1 MKESILVNRLLGSG
15 TTTHKCPKSGKHVSG
30 DRVGMSPEF
39 KGKNH
44 GNPRE
49 RSQRSWA
56 TGVGS
61 PVEIQDF
68 TGRQALKNNRVDH
81 AEQKRKSFS

>member
-1 MKESILVNRLLGSG
+1 MEAKEMKESILVNRLLGSG

-44 GNPRE
+44 GNPKE
-49 RSQRSWA
+49 RGPKGLGQPEMGALWKFKISQ
-56 TGVGS
+56 GDK
-61 PVEIQDF
+61 P
-68 TGRQALKNNRVDH
+68 
-81 AEQKRKSFS
+81 